1 MSDKVHADT
10 FKCIFYWVELNVA
23 TVATFNTQNVATLR
37 NFNPPPGLRFA
48 C

>member
-1 MSDKVHADT
+1 MDHGLILCENGV
-10 FKCIFYWVELNVA
+10 FIGVELNVA
-23 TVATFNTQNVATLR
+23 TVATFNTQNEATLR